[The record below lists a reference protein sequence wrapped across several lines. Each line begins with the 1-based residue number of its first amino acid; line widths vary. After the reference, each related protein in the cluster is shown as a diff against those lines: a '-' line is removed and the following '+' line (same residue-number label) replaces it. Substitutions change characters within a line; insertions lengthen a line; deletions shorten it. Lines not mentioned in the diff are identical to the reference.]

1 MIGRV
6 DDIASRTP
14 LIGREAELARFIGL
28 FKRAEAGRG
37 AAALVLGAG
46 GLGKSRLVAEVGA
59 RTAAMG
65 ATVVATQSSTFDS
78 GVPYALVSGLIDDL
92 PGDRPG
98 AVADLVDE
106 IRTEIG
112 LSTGGESGRR
122 NSVVTLADRLVREL
136 TAQSPLVIVADD
148 LHLADDDSLALLTRL
163 SRTFSRTRTL
173 LLGTARTHGAY
184 VSKSVPDVIGF
195 LERADQ
201 GVAIDLTALD
211 KSETRS
217 VVLEILGTMPDDE
230 LTSFVY
236 ESARGNPF
244 FTSEVV
250 RSLIRGDR
258 IRRSSSR
265 AHLVEGERIPQSH
278 TSLIHRFFEVGSV
291 DTQVARVLSAF
302 GRIEVARLGA
312 LVAVSGIPEI
322 QIRKCFDRLVL
333 AGLLRHDDRNGFTF
347 THSLLRDALYDDIG
361 PAEQRQFHRLIA
373 EFLMSER
380 DRGAHVDTSDLAAH
394 VAACAERG
402 DQRAIS
408 ILVDAGHRVSS
419 IAPLVAASWFERAG
433 NLVLEGSPQ
442 AATLAAERAHALF
455 RASRPIETVKAA
467 EVALAGLESGR
478 LRDRTICDVVN
489 SLYISGDLH
498 GAISFIERQG
508 EIVELPLSV
517 QAQYEHFRAQLGTQ
531 EPGRCDHFLDFEPAV
546 GTQETVTFAHDLFHA
561 STVDRFD
568 VVDKGI
574 RILEGLRPLASEP
587 ARFATDSFLAMVH
600 LTCEDMEAV
609 QAAIDRIDSTD
620 SARSNLSLSALLETA
635 VCTLQFVHGQWDDA
649 LSYSDDL
656 LWQMESQGIRIV
668 EAFLRAN
675 PCLILVERGDVRA
688 ARELARTMFT
698 PAHGMKPTVDS
709 ALSRVDRACGDPE
722 KGIERLE
729 RLLDTRRRL
738 SIYGQSHLI
747 LEELA
752 YCYSEAGRS
761 NDASRV
767 VAELRS
773 EWAESPLKYVSC
785 RANLGFGT
793 IRRDVDSLVRAV
805 EIGERANY
813 PFEVG
818 RGRLMLAECGVDARD
833 NFERAHDAFEA
844 LGAVPWRQRALAGL
858 RRLGVSVPRP
868 TRKSLDNLTGPEAAI
883 AKLVAQGLT
892 NKQVASTLHY
902 SVKTIEV
909 YLTRIYAKT
918 STTSR
923 LDLARAVDRGVLDT
937 T

>member
-1 MIGRV
+1 MTGRV

-14 LIGREAELARFIGL
+14 LIGREAELARIIGL
-28 FKRAEAGRG
+28 FKQAEAGRG

-65 ATVVATQSSTFDS
+65 AMVVATQSSTFDS
-78 GVPYALVSGLIDDL
+78 GVPYALLSGLVDDL
-92 PGDRPG
+92 PGDRPD
-98 AVADLVDE
+98 AVSDLVSE
-106 IRTEIG
+106 IRAEIG
-112 LSTGGESGRR
+112 RSTGGESGRR

-136 TAQSPLVIVADD
+136 TAQLPLVIVADD

-173 LLGTARTHGAY
+173 LLGTARIHGAY
-184 VSKSVPDVIGF
+184 VSTRVPDVVGF

-201 GVAIDLTALD
+201 GAVIDLTALD
-211 KSETRS
+211 MSETRS
-217 VVLEILGTMPDDE
+217 VVLELLGTMPDDE
-230 LTSFVY
+230 LTSFVF
-236 ESARGNPF
+236 ESSRGNPF
-244 FTSEVV
+244 FTLEVV
-250 RSLIRGDR
+250 RSLIQSDR

-265 AHLVEGERIPQSH
+265 AHLVNSERIPHSH

-302 GRIEVARLGA
+302 GRIEVARLA
-312 LVAVSGIPEI
+312 TIAAVSGIPETHV
-322 QIRKCFDRLVL
+322 RECFDRLVS
-333 AGLLRHDDRNGFTF
+333 AGLLRHDGRSGFTF

-361 PAEQRQFHRLIA
+361 PAEQRRLHRSIA
-373 EFLMSER
+373 EFFMAER
-380 DRGAHVDTSDLAAH
+380 ERGARVDSSDLAAH
-394 VAACAERG
+394 VAASAERG

-408 ILVDAGHRVSS
+408 ILVDAGHRVASV
-419 IAPLVAASWFERAG
+419 APLVAASWFERAA
-433 NLVLEGSPQ
+433 NLVTDGSPQ
-442 AATLAAERAHALF
+442 AASLAAERAHALF

-467 EVALAGLESGR
+467 EVALAGLEPGR
-478 LRDRTICDVVN
+478 LRDRTISDVVN
-489 SLYISGDLH
+489 SLYISGDLD
-498 GAISFIERQG
+498 GAISFIESQG
-508 EIVELPLSV
+508 EVIELPLSV

-531 EPGRCDHFLDFEPAV
+531 EPGRCDHFLDFEPAI

-561 STVDRFD
+561 STIDRFD
-568 VVDKGI
+568 VVERGI
-574 RILEGLRPLASEP
+574 RILDDLRPLASEP
-587 ARFATDSFLAMVH
+587 VRFATDSFLAMVH

-609 QAAIDRIDSTD
+609 QAAIDRVDSTD
-620 SARSNLSLSALLETA
+620 TARSNLSLSALLETS
-635 VCTLQFVHGQWDDA
+635 VCTLQVVHGQWDDA

-709 ALSRVDRACGDPE
+709 VLSRVDRACGDPE

-729 RLLDTRRRL
+729 SLLDTRRRL
-738 SIYGQSHLI
+738 SIHGQSHLI

-752 YCYSEAGRS
+752 YCHLAAGRS
-761 NDASRV
+761 EDAGRV
-767 VAELRS
+767 AAELRS
-773 EWAESPLKYVSC
+773 EWAESTLSYVGC
-785 RANLGFGT
+785 RANLGYGT
-793 IRRDVDSLVRAV
+793 VRRDVDSLARAV

-818 RGRLMLAECGVDARD
+818 RGRLLLAECGVDARD
-833 NFERAHDAFEA
+833 NFERARDVFDT
-844 LGAVPWRQRALAGL
+844 LGAMPWRQQALAGL
-858 RRLGVSVPRP
+858 RRLGVSVPRSP
-868 TRKSLDNLTGPEAAI
+868 KNGADGLTDAEVAI
-883 AKLVAQGLT
+883 VKLVAQGMT
-892 NKQVASTLHY
+892 NKEVASSLHY
-902 SVKTIEV
+902 SVKTVEV

-918 STTSR
+918 NTTSR
-923 LDLARAVDRGVLDT
+923 LDLARAVDRGALDFA
-937 T
+937 